1 MHSAGSASK
10 IKLNSFDDLF
20 GVSDAEQIIQ
30 VELTELYPFKNHPF
44 RVLDDK
50 KMEETVCLLYT
61 SPSPR
66 DCS

>member
-50 KMEETVCLLYT
+50 KWMKPQRVFRNMGY
-61 SPSPR
+61 
-66 DCS
+66 